1 MNSKTDINCND
12 AFAESGLEKSKCK
25 KVTVYLAD
33 GREMT
38 TVNVLNVSKCDGGC
52 GNLMLELY
60 GKGKAGKNRRMV
72 FNLTSNNIIG
82 YSIDDQ
88 ETSKS

>member
-1 MNSKTDINCND
+1 MNSETDINCNGD
-12 AFAESGLEKSKCK
+12 FAEPGLEKAKSKCK

-38 TVNVLNVSKCDGGC
+38 TVNVLNVSKCDDGC

-60 GKGKAGKNRRMV
+60 GKGKAGKTKRW
-72 FNLTSNNIIG
+72 FLI
-82 YSIDDQ
+82 
-88 ETSKS
+88 

>member
-12 AFAESGLEKSKCK
+12 AFVEPGLEKSKCK

-38 TVNVLNVSKCDGGC
+38 TVNVLNVSKCDDGC

-60 GKGKAGKNRRMV
+60 GKGKAEKNKKMV
-72 FNLTSNNIIG
+72 FNLTSDNVIG
-82 YSIDDQ
+82 YSIDD
-88 ETSKS
+88 EEVSKS